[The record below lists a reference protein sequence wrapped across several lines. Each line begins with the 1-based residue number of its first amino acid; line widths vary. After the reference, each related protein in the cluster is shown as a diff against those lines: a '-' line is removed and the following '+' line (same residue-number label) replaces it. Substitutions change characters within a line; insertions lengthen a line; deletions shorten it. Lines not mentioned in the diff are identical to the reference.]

1 MSQLIYKNY
10 ISGEFKSSDNL
21 FDDISPFD
29 GSIVARVSEAN
40 KADVDL
46 AVRSAR
52 KALTGVWSG
61 MTLDSRCALI
71 SRVADEIDNR
81 FDDFVSAEIA
91 DTGKPLNQAKTIDIP
106 RGAENFRF
114 FSNYIKSMGTELF
127 DSQTHDGAKI
137 LNYSIRKPKGVIA
150 IIAPWNLP
158 LLLLT
163 WKLAPA
169 LAAGNCVIAKPSE
182 ETPGS
187 ATLLAEVFD
196 KVGFPPGVFNL
207 LHGFGP
213 ASVGEYLTKHSGIDA
228 ITFTGESS
236 TGSEIMKAAA
246 PGVKALSF
254 ELGGKNPA
262 IIFDDADLDAA
273 VNGTIKSV
281 FSNCGQVCLCTE
293 RVYVQSKLYERFMEK
308 FTSQTEKLIEDWP
321 EGDAS
326 NFGPLISEDHRK
338 KVLDAISK
346 ASSDGGNLITGGG
359 VPEFSDKR
367 KTGFWIEPTIFTGL
381 DEDSDFMK
389 NEIFGPVCHVSQF
402 DSEDEVLQMANDT
415 DYGLAAAVWT
425 TDLKRAHSFSAK
437 LDVGIVWINSWY
449 LRDLRTPFGG
459 TKLSGI
465 GREGGHHSIE
475 FYSEISNICL
485 KL

>member
-21 FDDISPFD
+21 FDDTSPYD
-29 GSIVARVSEAN
+29 GSLVARVSEAN
-40 KADVDL
+40 EADVDL
-46 AVRSAR
+46 AVKSAR
-52 KALTGVWSG
+52 KALNGVWSR
-61 MTLDSRCALI
+61 MNLDSRCALI

-81 FDDFVSAEIA
+81 FDDFVNAEIA
-91 DTGKPLNQAKTIDIP
+91 DTGKPLKQARTIDIP

-114 FSNYIKSMGTELF
+114 FSNYIKSMSTELYE
-127 DSQTHDGAKI
+127 SQTHDGEKI

-150 IIAPWNLP
+150 VIAPWNLP

-169 LAAGNCVIAKPSE
+169 LVAGNCVIAKPSE

-196 KVGFPPGVFNL
+196 KVGLPPGVFNL

-236 TGSEIMKAAA
+236 TGSEIMKSAA

-273 VNGTIKSV
+273 VHGTIKSV

-293 RVYVQSKLYERFMEK
+293 RVYVQSQLYEIFMEK
-308 FTSQTEKLIEDWP
+308 FTSEAEKLIVNWP

-338 KVLDAISK
+338 KVLDAFSK
-346 ASSDGGNLITGGG
+346 ASSDGGNLITGGS
-359 VPEFSDKR
+359 VPKFLDERNS
-367 KTGFWIEPTIFTGL
+367 GFWIEPTIFTGL
-381 DEDSDFMK
+381 DEDSEFMK
-389 NEIFGPVCHVSQF
+389 NEIFGPACHVSKF
-402 DSEDEVLQMANDT
+402 NSEDEALQMANDT
-415 DYGLAAAVWT
+415 DYGLAAVVWT
-425 TDLKRAHSFSAK
+425 KDLKRAHSFSAK

-465 GREGGHHSIE
+465 GREGGHHSID
-475 FYSEISNICL
+475 FYTETSNICL

>member
-21 FDDISPFD
+21 FDDTSPYD
-29 GSIVARVSEAN
+29 GSLVARVSEAN
-40 KADVDL
+40 EADVDL
-46 AVRSAR
+46 AVKSAR
-52 KALTGVWSG
+52 KALNGVWSR
-61 MTLDSRCALI
+61 MNLDSRCALI

-81 FDDFVSAEIA
+81 FDDFVNAEIA
-91 DTGKPLNQAKTIDIP
+91 DTGKPLKQARTIDIP

-114 FSNYIKSMGTELF
+114 FSNYIKSMSTELYE
-127 DSQTHDGAKI
+127 SQTHDGEKI

-150 IIAPWNLP
+150 VIAPWNLP

-169 LAAGNCVIAKPSE
+169 LVAGNCVIAKPSE

-196 KVGFPPGVFNL
+196 KVGLPPGVFNL

-236 TGSEIMKAAA
+236 TGSEIMKSAA

-273 VNGTIKSV
+273 VHGTIKSV

-293 RVYVQSKLYERFMEK
+293 RVYVHSQLYEIFMEK
-308 FTSQTEKLIEDWP
+308 FTSEAEKLIVNWP

-338 KVLDAISK
+338 KVLDAFSK
-346 ASSDGGNLITGGG
+346 ASSDGGNLITGGS
-359 VPEFSDKR
+359 VPKFLDKR
-367 KTGFWIEPTIFTGL
+367 KSGFWVEPTIFTGL
-381 DEDSDFMK
+381 DEDSEFMK
-389 NEIFGPVCHVSQF
+389 NEIFGPVCHVSKF
-402 DSEDEVLQMANDT
+402 NSEDEALQMANDT
-415 DYGLAAAVWT
+415 DYGLAAVVWT
-425 TDLKRAHSFSAK
+425 KDLKRAHSFSAK

-465 GREGGHHSIE
+465 GREGGHHSID
-475 FYSEISNICL
+475 FYTETSNICL